1 MTPTDRSRHAQPSA
15 ARLFLLSF
23 FGPEAKVRPI
33 AESRSYEYPQPPPA
47 QLGIRGSGAW
57 KNRGGR
63 REYSYQ
69 LAWTDP
75 HLGHVACIQPA
86 ETLWSLCLATC
97 LATTPYP
104 CGGPGRGDA
113 LSTSQIALSSST
125 RAPVRW
131 FVYVYRTLTPGFT
144 KDWCPQ
150 FPPPPAGACRACRLG
165 CGAPTAPPSLC
176 RLARGSLLAAPPF
189 SPPFPSAVVPLLTAR
204 LRAWRSCPR
213 RRQRGRTARCAACM

>member
-1 MTPTDRSRHAQPSA
+1 MELGRTEGGDGNIHTNWLGPIHISA
-15 ARLFLLSF
+15 MLLCCM
-23 FGPEAKVRPI
+23 
-33 AESRSYEYPQPPPA
+33 
-47 QLGIRGSGAW
+47 
-57 KNRGGR
+57 
-63 REYSYQ
+63 YSQ
-69 LAWTDP
+69 RA
-75 HLGHVACIQPA
+75 A
-86 ETLWSLCLATC
+86 ETLWSLSPQSTS
-97 LATTPYP
+97 TPYP